1 MKSKNWLSIEKN
13 IKYEKIKR
21 LPYKKIG
28 FKDISWT
35 ISVRSRKRRLFFYF
49 E

>member
-1 MKSKNWLSIEKN
+1 MKNKNWLSIEKN
-13 IKYEKIKR
+13 IKYEKVKT

-28 FKDISWT
+28 FKDISLT
-35 ISVRSRKRRLFFYF
+35 ISVSSRNRGLFFCF